1 MPTFDKGQE
10 PLFAREGLFRQ
21 KLNQLRTTGNVGQQ
35 RNVPMDNQAR
45 LKELEKGSYLHNAK
59 ENFVKNDPQHAER
72 VALLDSTTDLY
83 NRNTIEKAIKEEWKR
98 AKRYKH
104 NLGLLVISVDLL
116 DNAIK
121 SHGQAAGDSILQ
133 GVANFLMSQI
143 RDVDVPGRYDTNA
156 FLILCPETDAKGVGV
171 LAERIK
177 NKIMLTRVSDIG
189 QNWHVTV
196 SQGIAGFPGTSQRA
210 EELINE
216 ALMASNKA
224 KQNGGNQIVIACAQE
239 QEQA

>member
-143 RDVDVPGRYDTNA
+143 RDVDVPGHD
-156 FLILCPETDAKGVGV
+156 
-171 LAERIK
+171 
-177 NKIMLTRVSDIG
+177 S
-189 QNWHVTV
+189 
-196 SQGIAGFPGTSQRA
+196 
-210 EELINE
+210 
-216 ALMASNKA
+216 
-224 KQNGGNQIVIACAQE
+224 
-239 QEQA
+239 